1 MAYILPAVTLVL
13 LAAGLVVQKRNRS
26 PYGTGLPTDA
36 QSLTNYRR
44 GEALT
49 FLGSVC
55 FLVELFIVGR

>member
-1 MAYILPAVTLVL
+1 MAYILPVVTLSL
-13 LAAGLVVQKRNRS
+13 LAAGLIIQKRNRS
-26 PYGTGLPTDA
+26 PYGSGLPMDA

-55 FLVELFIVGR
+55 FLIDLLIVGR